1 MVISS
6 SSMELMS
13 LPEELVERIVSMM
26 GREVEV
32 LSAVARVEREKTMP
46 FTYDDAVEEAPYR
59 EHARMASA
67 LLAARATCTLLRK
80 CVTHKQMHVCCL
92 NGISR
97 RYVRLVM
104 GKMFLWEKQWYLT
117 ARGLWQPEARLSLED
132 QSWATACS
140 HMSTAFPHAGRHHG
154 FGMDHSEHYR
164 LGAHIIDEV
173 VRRQAWPLFGVLLV
187 GTIPGHV
194 APPRPPLPTEY
205 YLRTVRRENSGNVD
219 GLVGRREQAVLRQVK
234 QVNHVFGNAER
245 YVILKRGRVRQLL
258 AHGKLRVQEIVN
270 LRDEEI
276 QNLRDQTSDDYELG
290 RRERIAAIRDKGWE
304 KVSEVE
310 E

>member
-59 EHARMASA
+59 EHVRMTSA

-132 QSWATACS
+132 QSWATRARTCPLRFRTRGTTILEWTTR
-140 HMSTAFPHAGRHHG
+140 STTGSG
-154 FGMDHSEHYR
+154 
-164 LGAHIIDEV
+164 HIIDEV
-173 VRRQAWPLFGVLLV
+173 VRRQAWPLFGTLLV

-270 LRDEEI
+270 LRDEEML
-276 QNLRDQTSDDYELG
+276 NLRDQTSDDYELG
-290 RRERIAAIRDKGWE
+290 RRERIAAIRDKGGE